1 MKRQAPAGKA
11 SSLGSICPRG
21 RDFRSLFAQLTPRRA
36 SATDHRFAM
45 HHFARTAVRA
55 FHDALSLLMFGGA
68 SAPART
74 AKPKKTSTKTV

>member
-1 MKRQAPAGKA
+1 
-11 SSLGSICPRG
+11 
-21 RDFRSLFAQLTPRRA
+21 
-36 SATDHRFAM
+36 M